1 MLVCSIG
8 FASATEWTSTY
19 SGNWEKWKSVLGN
32 ISSSGVFTGI
42 TSNTQAFTAWKDTS
56 NGLEAIWK
64 IDIGTT
70 STSYEVSKS
79 YIRFGTSKKPITKL
93 EFSTSSFSGK
103 TISAV
108 KVISAFCTG
117 TSSVSVTVGGTKF
130 TCNGNETG
138 TPGTSSSAGEDLTF
152 TGSGSGDIVISYTVE
167 NKKQV
172 GLNGLSV
179 TYTEGGGEVKTLGDI
194 NVTYGDDNTV
204 VANDDIIDNIPEG
217 TVFNFSAANAT
228 SITVT
233 DTDNNGGT
241 IASGTDKAS
250 WTATETSADE
260 ITVTATDGTETKTFT
275 FTVGVVKVI
284 PQLGDIT
291 ASYGSVQD
299 KALTEEE
306 VLSVYANTT
315 ITFAAANA
323 TSISYS
329 SVMQDPKSATGNQI
343 TYVATAEDVITIT
356 ALGEDNQK
364 KEVTISVV
372 IAAEP
377 EKEVW
382 TLVTDANQLSA
393 NATYIIAATNGS
405 SSYGLATIAK
415 STRMDY
421 VETTVTDDVIIDP
434 ESDLMRLKL
443 EIDNSGTTPKYYWKT
458 LNYAG
463 GEQGYVSGSGPDDKN
478 KYNTDLKVLEANTYA
493 LTTVAVSNKNATITF
508 TNNNS
513 RVLAINL
520 PSNNNYSFGCYASS
534 NLGTS
539 SYHYPRIYTNAGATR
554 PVWRTTANG
563 DIEILSTKGEL
574 HLMVFDEDGN
584 QINNDGSKARA
595 LATDATWTNK
605 VKEAGE
611 IHTIYKPAAGE
622 GKILIQAKEVYNGIH
637 SKEVKF
643 SLASDGTTTGITAVE
658 AEDADA
664 PVEYYNMQGVRVMN
678 PAQGLYIRR
687 QGNRVEKVALR

>member
-1 MLVCSIG
+1 M
-8 FASATEWTSTY
+8 
-19 SGNWEKWKSVLGN
+19 
-32 ISSSGVFTGI
+32 
-42 TSNTQAFTAWKDTS
+42 
-56 NGLEAIWK
+56 
-64 IDIGTT
+64 
-70 STSYEVSKS
+70 
-79 YIRFGTSKKPITKL
+79 
-93 EFSTSSFSGK
+93 
-103 TISAV
+103 
-108 KVISAFCTG
+108 
-117 TSSVSVTVGGTKF
+117 
-130 TCNGNETG
+130 
-138 TPGTSSSAGEDLTF
+138 TF
-152 TGSGSGDIVISYTVE
+152 TGSGSGDIVISYTVQ
-167 NKKQV
+167 KTKQV

-329 SVMQDPKSATGNQI
+329 SVMQGPKSATGNQI

-364 KEVTISVV
+364 KEVTISVA

-382 TLVTDANQLSA
+382 TLVTSLRDMPLDGQ
-393 NATYIIAATNGS
+393 YIIANNDGTKAMSTENNTKYRKITN
-405 SSYGLATIAK
+405 I
-415 STRMDY
+415 
-421 VETTVTDDVIIDP
+421 TVKDNQLTDP
-434 ESDLMRLKL
+434 SDNVLRFTL
-443 EIDNSGTTPKYYWKT
+443 EKGGDNGEYYFWKT
-458 LNYAG
+458 VNYGGSKPEVYLNSNASNLYASEPEDTNLENKNSKVDFKNG
-463 GEQGYVSGSGPDDKN
+463 NVTIEFVKNSRTVRFNSDRFQGYD
-478 KYNTDLKVLEANTYA
+478 
-493 LTTVAVSNKNATITF
+493 
-508 TNNNS
+508 
-513 RVLAINL
+513 
-520 PSNNNYSFGCYASS
+520 SS
-534 NLGTS
+534 NAKMANPENLTKLFRLGGT
-539 SYHYPRIYTNAGATR
+539 PMPTRTQNADGS
-554 PVWRTTANG
+554 VVFV
-563 DIEILSTKGEL
+563 STVGEL
-574 HLMVFDEDGN
+574 HVRVENRDE
-584 QINNDGSKARA
+584 NNKPIAAAGQSMMARA
-595 LATDATWTNK
+595 ASENPWTNK
-605 VKEAGE
+605 VADANVEYTIPVPVEPVHHIYVEAKSVNGTF
-611 IHTIYKPAAGE
+611 HS
-622 GKILIQAKEVYNGIH
+622 EVD
-637 SKEVKF
+637 KF
-643 SLASDGTTTGITAVE
+643 TLDQSGTTTGITAVE
-658 AEDADA
+658 TEDTDA

>member
-1 MLVCSIG
+1 MKKHLLAFLALFG
-8 FASATEWTSTY
+8 LAASANAAT
-19 SGNWEKWKSVLGN
+19 
-32 ISSSGVFTGI
+32 
-42 TSNTQAFTAWKDTS
+42 
-56 NGLEAIWK
+56 
-64 IDIGTT
+64 
-70 STSYEVSKS
+70 
-79 YIRFGTSKKPITKL
+79 
-93 EFSTSSFSGK
+93 
-103 TISAV
+103 
-108 KVISAFCTG
+108 
-117 TSSVSVTVGGTKF
+117 VTLT
-130 TCNGNETG
+130 
-138 TPGTSSSAGEDLTF
+138 SAGK
-152 TGSGSGDIVISYTVE
+152 ISE
-167 NKKQV
+167 
-172 GLNGLSV
+172 
-179 TYTEGGGEVKTLGDI
+179 
-194 NVTYGDDNTV
+194 
-204 VANDDIIDNIPEG
+204 
-217 TVFNFSAANAT
+217 
-228 SITVT
+228 
-233 DTDNNGGT
+233 NGGT
-241 IASGTDKAS
+241 EQDFTGFSGIS
-250 WTATETSADE
+250 SGSE
-260 ITVTATDGTETKTFT
+260 ITKSLVLNK
-275 FTVGVVKVI
+275 
-284 PQLGDIT
+284 DIT
-291 ASYGSVQD
+291 INTNGKYYNTSSD
-299 KALTEEE
+299 K
-306 VLSVYANTT
+306 
-315 ITFAAANA
+315 
-323 TSISYS
+323 SIRLYS
-329 SVMQDPKSATGNQI
+329 SGNSNFEIQGGTGIILTKIEISFSNNPFKG
-343 TYVATAEDVITIT
+343 TVYTKTAEDANYPAKGTSYNT
-356 ALGEDNQK
+356 AVANTPYSWSSAASNSINAVKFVHSGNVTRV
-364 KEVTISVV
+364 KEVTITYETAGPEIVANPTISNVKGQVTLDCSTTGATIMYHVGNAAVTDAAACTDKYNNAPFSVAKGQWVSAYAKKEGATASKVVSKQITWEIGNVTTTPAAVNEDITVTSGSV
-372 IAAEP
+372 ITFSAENADNLAFEVYGQPKVTKNNPYEYIATTDAIVTVTPMQEGKELTDKAAMFYINIKAVEP
-377 EKEVW
+377 SENEEW

-415 STRMDY
+415 TTRMDY

-520 PSNNNYSFGCYASS
+520 TSNNNYSFGCYASS

-539 SYHYPRIYTNAGATR
+539 SYPYPRIYTNAGATR

-563 DIEILSTKGEL
+563 DVEILSTKGEL
-574 HLMVFDEDGN
+574 HVMVFDEDGN

-611 IHTIYKPAAGE
+611 IHTISKPAAGE